1 MVFYFSY
8 FNIHKKLK
16 KKIQIFLRQTI
27 NGSFKNIKLPNS
39 YSYFFM
45 EGHNN
50 LMSASPMLMWRPDI
64 SLKKLLLDLL
74 VQLGT
79 SGNCVWA
86 LMALFASP

>member
-39 YSYFFM
+39 SSYFFHGRAQQSY
-45 EGHNN
+45 ECKPNANVEARH
-50 LMSASPMLMWRPDI
+50 LS
-64 SLKKLLLDLL
+64 KK
-74 VQLGT
+74 
-79 SGNCVWA
+79 NYY
-86 LMALFASP
+86 